1 MKNFTK
7 YFKIWLILTNTTAQI
22 ALISRFSAF
31 IFILAKFLRFSFFIL
46 FIFIVI
52 SKTKTIAGYNFWQ
65 VIVFYATFNLLDTM
79 TQFFLREVYRFRAY
93 VLRGFFDYILVKPIS
108 PLFRS
113 LFGGSDILDLPM
125 LVLSFML
132 IVFAVTNTD
141 SYSLEKILLYAFLIA
156 NGFIIALGFHILVLA
171 LGVITTEVDN
181 SIMLYR
187 DLTTMGRLPVD
198 VYKEPIRGIVTFV
211 IPIGI
216 MMTFPVKA
224 LLGLLSVVPIIISF
238 LIGVIFLFLSFK
250 LWRFSL
256 KHYSSISS

>member
-7 YFKIWLILTNTTAQI
+7 YFKVWLILTNTAAQV

-65 VIVFYATFNLLDTM
+65 VVFFYATFNLLDTM

-93 VLRGFFDYILVKPIS
+93 VLRGFFDYILIKPIS

-125 LVLSFML
+125 LIASFIL
-132 IVFAVTNTD
+132 IVFAVINTG
-141 SYSLEKILLYAFLIA
+141 SYSLEKILLYAFLMA
-156 NGFIIALGFHILVLA
+156 NGFLIALGFHILVLA

-187 DLTTMGRLPVD
+187 DLTTVGRLPVD
-198 VYKEPIRGIVTFV
+198 VYKEPFREFITFV

-216 MMTFPVKA
+216 MMTFPPKA
-224 LLGLLSVVPIIISF
+224 LFGLLSVSAIIVSFVFGVLFLTISF
-238 LIGVIFLFLSFK
+238 KV
-250 LWRFSL
+250 WRFSL
-256 KHYSSISS
+256 KYYSSLSS